1 MSSAEC
7 GPRDT
12 TDEKPTA
19 LLAAQSSMDEV
30 SDELDL
36 HWAEV
41 EEHITMAGLVQRELG
56 HLPIVG
62 EAVEFDGARIT
73 VLEVDGYRLERL
85 RIEKLNGG
93 VYSNGNGNGNG
104 NGQQT
109 ESFARVGGGEGK

>member
-1 MSSAEC
+1 MFEADEAAIGTSS
-7 GPRDT
+7 R
-12 TDEKPTA
+12 
-19 LLAAQSSMDEV
+19 QSSQYGAIAT
-30 SDELDL
+30 
-36 HWAEV
+36 AEV

-93 VYSNGNGNGNG
+93 VYSKPPSVHCAFRPRGRLNGVSGPRLRS
-104 NGQQT
+104 QI
-109 ESFARVGGGEGK
+109 SP